1 MNERANDYVREWLGA
16 YLDGEL
22 SADRRAWVEEHLA
35 SCQACQRELVELRA
49 LSTLLHADPVPT
61 PFLDQEMFSRQVVS
75 RLPKPAPSPR
85 QRALQLGLR
94 YLPLGLFGAWAFVQA
109 ALLVSTVLLYAL
121 NLFPQAG
128 GLLAGLA
135 PVPESAAGGWIGGLM
150 SLSGLS
156 GLSGLAEE
164 SGLSILFNPLTL
176 ISLAAIAL
184 LAVLFFAWLAG
195 LWTYHRSQAQKPV

>member
-49 LSTLLHADPVPT
+49 LSTLLHADPVPA
-61 PFLDQEMFSRQVVS
+61 PFLDQELFSRQVVS
-75 RLPKPAPSPR
+75 RLPRPAPSSR

-109 ALLVSTVLLYAL
+109 AVLVSTVLIYAL
-121 NLFPQAG
+121 SLFPQAG

-135 PVPESAAGGWIGGLM
+135 PLPESAAGSWIGGLM
-150 SLSGLS
+150 SLSGLN
-156 GLSGLAEE
+156 GLIEETGIFLIISPLA
-164 SGLSILFNPLTL
+164 L